1 MNNSEQYLPA
11 DSLKEF
17 SDEALAELLETKQ
30 KYQAFLEGTNVG
42 TWEWNVQTGETKFN
56 DRWAQI
62 LGYSLEELAPTTID
76 TWLELAHPDDLEKS
90 NQALQACFSG
100 EAEFYDV
107 ECRMRHSDGHWIW
120 VLDRGNVFS
129 RNDAGEPLMMYGTHL
144 DISEQK
150 NREEKLRKSE
160 QAFSNSFQ
168 YAGIGMAIV
177 GTDGH
182 WLQVNRELCQILG
195 YPENEL
201 LKLTFQDITLRDD
214 LEKDLS
220 LFEEV
225 IAGKRNNY
233 QIEKRYLH
241 RDGHIVYAV
250 LSVAVVRRADGSVD
264 NFISQILDIS
274 DLRLAQEQITE
285 LLERAERQNQLL
297 RDTQI
302 KLEAANASLLEQS
315 VTDPLTALGNRRV
328 LNTALDRE
336 LQRSRRSED
345 GKLSVIIL
353 DVDFFKTY
361 NDRFGHPEGD
371 RALKMLADILSR
383 ECRAYD
389 IVTRFGGEEFAIL
402 LPDTDRKTAFEV
414 AERIRSTVE
423 QAQWPN
429 QLLTISLGV
438 CGWMQGM
445 EGEELIR
452 FADNALY
459 QAKNKGRNCTISWLP
474 RREVTDERIAK
485 AS

>member
-1 MNNSEQYLPA
+1 MNNSEQDLHA
-11 DSLKEF
+11 EALKDF
-17 SDEALAELLETKQ
+17 SANALAELLETKQ

-56 DRWAQI
+56 ERWAQI
-62 LGYSLEELAPTTID
+62 IGYRLEELTPTTID

-90 NQALQACFSG
+90 NKAIQACFSG

-107 ECRMRHSDGHWIW
+107 ECRMRHKNGDWVW
-120 VLDRGNVFS
+120 VLDRGKLFS
-129 RNDAGEPLMMYGTHL
+129 RTDAGEPLMMYGTHL

-150 NREEKLRKSE
+150 KREEKLRKSE

-177 GTDGH
+177 GTNGH

-195 YPENEL
+195 YPEDEL
-201 LKLTFQDITLRDD
+201 LKLTFQDITLKDD

-220 LFEEV
+220 LFEQV

-250 LSVAVVRRADGSVD
+250 LSVAVVRKNDGSVD

-274 DLRLAQEQITE
+274 DLRLAQDQITK
-285 LLERAERQNQLL
+285 LLEQAEQQNQLL
-297 RDTQI
+297 RDTQV

-315 VTDPLTALGNRRV
+315 VTDPLTGLGNRRV
-328 LNTALDRE
+328 LNTSLGRE
-336 LQRSRRSED
+336 LQRTRRLEN

-361 NDRFGHPEGD
+361 NDSFGHPEGD

-389 IVTRFGGEEFAIL
+389 IVTRFGGEEFAVL
-402 LPDTDRKTAFEV
+402 LPDTDRTTALEV
-414 AERIRSTVE
+414 AERLRSTVE
-423 QAQWPN
+423 QTEWPN
-429 QLLTISLGV
+429 KPLTISLGI
-438 CGWMQGM
+438 CSWMKGM

-452 FADNALY
+452 FADKALY
-459 QAKNKGRNCTISWLP
+459 KAKNNGRNCSMSWLP
-474 RREVTDERIAK
+474 PDSHSNDQV
-485 AS
+485 ASAS